1 MRFWLHG
8 KIALR
13 AVNCVAAFQA
23 QQRQP
28 ADNKSCQGS
37 KPKGVGGGLIAWGHC
52 WLTFGGSEG
61 HWLGGPKLWV
71 AGGRSRF
78 RDFAAGGSFC
88 ECVTHLW
95 HNLLPMPR
103 QINQAASTHTRAQ
116 THIENTH
123 THMHTLMQRPKH
135 THTHVTGA
143 VNFLIPVNDLSPVFS
158 GLQLSAD
165 ERSQHA
171 VDTLT
176 LQGITTLSAVLQTA
190 AMRSG
195 ILN

>member
-1 MRFWLHG
+1 MRIKTESCRRLCTSFWKGAGAGGMGVEVEGAGAGGGWDSGFMG
-8 KIALR
+8 KLLYVLWIVLQHFR
-13 AVNCVAAFQA
+13 RSSGSLQTIKAA
-23 QQRQP
+23 
-28 ADNKSCQGS
+28 
-37 KPKGVGGGLIAWGHC
+37 KGVNQKGWGGGLIAWGHC

-135 THTHVTGA
+135 THTHT
-143 VNFLIPVNDLSPVFS
+143 
-158 GLQLSAD
+158 
-165 ERSQHA
+165 
-171 VDTLT
+171 
-176 LQGITTLSAVLQTA
+176 
-190 AMRSG
+190 
-195 ILN
+195 